1 MGKGNFPNSF
11 IYERGN
17 TIVRPTKRSY
27 KKINSKASRFSRR
40 KRRVQIERK
49 TVPDRHTHTH
59 THADTTYFS
68 SQREVS
74 VSVVSPSPKV
84 GVGHNCR

>member
-1 MGKGNFPNSF
+1 M
-11 IYERGN
+11 
-17 TIVRPTKRSY
+17 RPTKRSY

-40 KRRVQIERK
+40 KRRVEIERK
-49 TVPDRHTHTH
+49 TVPYRQTDRHTH

-74 VSVVSPSPKV
+74 VSVSVSLVSPSPKV

>member
-1 MGKGNFPNSF
+1 MRNQGSSLNSST
-11 IYERGN
+11 EE
-17 TIVRPTKRSY
+17 
-27 KKINSKASRFSRR
+27 SRFSGR
-40 KRRVQIERK
+40 KEGSRSSEKPYQ
-49 TVPDRHTHTH
+49 TDRHTH

-74 VSVVSPSPKV
+74 VSVSVSVVSPSPKV